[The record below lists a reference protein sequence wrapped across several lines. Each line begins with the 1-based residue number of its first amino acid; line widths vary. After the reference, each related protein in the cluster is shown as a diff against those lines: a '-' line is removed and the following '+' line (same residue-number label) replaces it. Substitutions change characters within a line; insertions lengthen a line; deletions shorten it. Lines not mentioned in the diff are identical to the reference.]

1 IVFPHLQPFADP
13 TRLAPAERSDSLYRT
28 PLYLLFDQGP
38 PGRFQVRLRYDAAG
52 GSERSTLSLDA
63 LQVKDGSE
71 QLLVNGRLLTRGVDY
86 SIDYGTG
93 LVTFSSPEALFGTG
107 VSQVTARFE
116 QQDLFAV
123 APTTILGLTS
133 TYSLGEVGAINF
145 IGVFQREA
153 TAYNRPQLGFE
164 AKANLIAGV
173 NTALRFQ
180 PNGVTRFLNRLTSA
194 PATAP
199 SQLNINAELAM
210 SRPDPNQSGAAYLEE
225 FEADLGTP
233 ISLGSLAWEFSSM
246 PQHTD
251 GLGPELGIGASFDP
265 ADAVQLTW
273 QNLVPTVTGEPFRLR
288 PQDIDSTIVIV
299 GRGEQFETAMF
310 LTFHADTAGGFVR
323 NDNRSQ
329 WTLPER
335 PFRPRWRSMVT
346 PLSTTGLDLSRA
358 EYLEFWVFQSG
369 THSAD
374 SAGLQM
380 V

>member
-1 IVFPHLQPFADP
+1 
-13 TRLAPAERSDSLYRT
+13 
-28 PLYLLFDQGP
+28 
-38 PGRFQVRLRYDAAG
+38 
-52 GSERSTLSLDA
+52 
-63 LQVKDGSE
+63 
-71 QLLVNGRLLTRGVDY
+71 
-86 SIDYGTG
+86 
-93 LVTFSSPEALFGTG
+93 
-107 VSQVTARFE
+107 
-116 QQDLFAV
+116 
-123 APTTILGLTS
+123 
-133 TYSLGEVGAINF
+133 
-145 IGVFQREA
+145 
-153 TAYNRPQLGFE
+153 
-164 AKANLIAGV
+164 
-173 NTALRFQ
+173 
-180 PNGVTRFLNRLTSA
+180 
-194 PATAP
+194 
-199 SQLNINAELAM
+199 
-210 SRPDPNQSGAAYLEE
+210 
-225 FEADLGTP
+225 ADLGTP

-346 PLSTTGLDLSRA
+346 PLSTPGLALARA
-358 EYLEFWVFQSG
+358 EYLECWVFQSG

-380 V
+380 VVDLGSVSEEVLAIAPEALSVVGPDSLFEGRQYVGQGRLDSERAADGIFNAAEDDIGILADRPDSLLVDGTWVYQPALCQR